1 MSCECEP
8 LLLLITMALLTT
20 LQVLELELE
29 VTLCRRAQ
37 FRPWS
42 IMMVVVV
49 VVGAVEVGL
58 RWVGFGGLLCTHTVC
73 FIVPSSAGTGAE

>member
-1 MSCECEP
+1 
-8 LLLLITMALLTT
+8 MALLTT
-20 LQVLELELE
+20 LQVLELELA

-37 FRPWS
+37 FRLWS
-42 IMMVVVV
+42 IMMVVV

-58 RWVGFGGLLCTHTVC
+58 KWVGFGGLLCTHTVC